1 MYSGELARLAG
12 VSGVYTVKVTA
23 EGISSPL
30 EETLG
35 ADGLKK
41 LADAVGAKAG
51 DLIVAVAAR
60 RRTKAPRWASTAW

>member
-30 EETLG
+30 EKTLG

-41 LADAVGAKAG
+41 LDDAVGAKAG
-51 DLIVAVAAR
+51 DLIVAAAAR

>member
-30 EETLG
+30 E
-35 ADGLKK
+35 
-41 LADAVGAKAG
+41 
-51 DLIVAVAAR
+51 
-60 RRTKAPRWASTAW
+60 